1 MSCETVATGY
11 ELCRCL
17 AAVSLEMNSDTES
30 RLRITEGDG
39 FGRIRPDQVA
49 DGSGAD
55 AKRCLPLPQLEV
67 R

>member
-1 MSCETVATGY
+1 MD
-11 ELCRCL
+11 
-17 AAVSLEMNSDTES
+17 SDTES

-39 FGRIRPDQVA
+39 FGRIRPVQVA

-55 AKRCLPLPQLEV
+55 AKRERVDSDTVHPAVGPEGDKRCLPLPQLEV